1 MNELSIVI
9 GADRPDLIRE
19 ETLVAMFSESAR
31 RYPDKTAL
39 VFHDRQLSYGELDRW
54 SDKIAAYLIENG
66 ITRKSNVGVWWQR
79 GFELHAIILGIIKA
93 GAAYVPVDREIPAE
107 RVEVILDEVGAAACF
122 SMQQLNV
129 ECKMLQVPA
138 APAKPSPAGEA
149 LLELSPAGADLPARE
164 AGLQGTDCAYVLYTS
179 GSTGKPKGIPI
190 SHQQICHLVRAEQS
204 IFNIQPEDK
213 VYQGFSVSF
222 DMWCEETWISYFA
235 GATLW
240 VADHTTSKAID
251 ELSDTLSRE
260 NITILHAVPSL
271 LAVMEDSIPSLRLVN
286 AGGEACTPQVLAK
299 WAKSGIKFYNSYG
312 PTETTV
318 TATIARLNPGDAIV
332 IGQPLPNYNLAVV
345 DQKLNLLPYGEAGEL
360 IITGPGVSS
369 GYIKLPQLTSE
380 KFVLKPA
387 SLWQLPGDR
396 VYRTGDAAIINKD
409 GSIDL
414 QGRFDDQIK
423 LRGYRIELGEIETR
437 LNEITGVRSAAA
449 ALRKDNTGQEQLVG
463 YVVMEDQVCIEEN
476 LFRLELAKTLPSYM
490 VPGTIITLPEMP
502 RMPSGKINRKA
513 LPTPES
519 FTAGPDSS
527 PLEAIDLNAPAH
539 DRILAV
545 LRKTFPN
552 KTIDPSMDFFDDLGG
567 HSLLAAG
574 FVSQL
579 RRDAGLPHAS
589 LKDVYIYRPIS
600 TLVAVWDKQPQE
612 QKSRASNFKKVPLLR
627 YITCWLAQTASLLL
641 IYGLFAFQIFIPYL
655 GYYYVDQETGKV
667 VYSIITSLVLFSLI
681 PPIFTVICLASKWLV
696 IGKMKEGDYPLWG
709 LYYFRWWFVKTM
721 QRLLPAQFLNGTP
734 LYPSYLR
741 LLGMKIATNAQIS
754 DFSFGAED
762 LITIGDDASLSSL
775 TSLNNAFVEDGM
787 LKLRKIAIGDHAYI
801 GSSAMISGGGV
812 IEDWGELQDL
822 SHLQAGKVIAP
833 GEVWQGSPAQLKQ
846 KKDMADLP
854 KPLPVSAFTRRKY
867 KLLFILFILMFP
879 FIILL
884 PLLPTIISIN
894 KLDNAA
900 SDYDFTYLIGAPGLA
915 LLYIILFAAETII
928 ITRLLQRKVKPG
940 KYPIYSMFYVRKW
953 FADQLLSLSLIVLH
967 PIYATVF
974 VSGFFRALGAK
985 IGKDTEISTAS
996 SVTHP
1001 LLEVGDGA
1009 FVADAVTLGEADV
1022 RGQQLILDKTTIDS
1036 FSFVGNSALIPQGYH
1051 LESNMLIGV
1060 LSSPPDAEQMAG
1072 STAHDWFGSPA
1083 IPLPRRQ
1090 ESNSFPPELTIRPKR
1105 LRKLARGT
1113 VEFIRIILPES
1124 AIICFS
1130 ILFIAYGHDL
1140 LVDEP
1145 LWKIILYF
1153 PFYYL
1158 FYMGM
1163 PAFLLT
1169 VVLKW
1174 LFIGKYKSQQKPM
1187 WTWKVWRSE
1196 AITST
1201 YEALSIPFLLEY
1213 MQGTPWLPLLMRLL
1227 GVKTGK
1233 RVWMNTTDITEFDM
1247 VSIGSDAALNTDSG
1261 PQTHLFEDRVMK
1273 IGAVKIGARSSIG
1286 AGTIILYDSEIG
1298 DDTKIEALSL
1308 VMKGE
1313 RLAPA
1318 TDWTGSPVKPL

>member
-1 MNELSIVI
+1 MNNLSIII

-19 ETLVAMFSESAR
+19 ETLVTLFSESAR
-31 RYPDKTAL
+31 RYADKTAL
-39 VFHDRQLSYGELDRW
+39 IFHDEKLTYSELDSW
-54 SDKIAAYLIENG
+54 SDAVAAYLVENG
-66 ITRKSNVGVWWQR
+66 IGRGHYVGVWWQR
-79 GFELHAIILGIIKA
+79 GFELHAAILGIVKA
-93 GAAYVPVDREIPAE
+93 GATYVPVDREIPAE
-107 RVEVILDEVGAAACF
+107 RVEVIMEEVGASACF

-138 APAKPSPAGEA
+138 PPKRSPEGRAFLKVSQLTSGGD
-149 LLELSPAGADLPARE
+149 LEGAQPN
-164 AGLQGTDCAYVLYTS
+164 DCAYVLYTS

-190 SHQQICHLVRAEQS
+190 SQKQICHLVRAEQS
-204 IFNIQPEDK
+204 VFNINADDK

-222 DMWCEETWISYFA
+222 DMWCEETWISYFV
-235 GATLW
+235 GATIW
-240 VADHTTSKAID
+240 VADNTTSKAID
-251 ELSDTLSRE
+251 ELGDTLKKE

-271 LAVMEDSIPSLRLVN
+271 LAVMDDTIPSLRLVN

-299 WAKSGIKFYNSYG
+299 WARDGIKFYNSYG

-318 TATIARLNPGDAIV
+318 TATIGELHSGDQIV

-345 DQKLNLLPYGEAGEL
+345 DEKMNLLPYGEAGEL
-360 IITGPGVSS
+360 VITGPGVSS
-369 GYIKLPQLTSE
+369 GYVKLPQLTQE
-380 KFVLKPA
+380 KFLQKPA
-387 SLWQLPGDR
+387 SLSILPGDR

-409 GSIDL
+409 GTVDL

-423 LRGYRIELGEIETR
+423 LRGYRIELGEIENR
-437 LNEITGVRSAAA
+437 LNGITGVLSAAVA
-449 ALRKDNTGQEQLVG
+449 VRKDGTGQDQLVG

-476 LFRLELAKTLPSYM
+476 LFRLELAKTLPAYM

-513 LPTPES
+513 LPMPET
-519 FTAGPDSS
+519 FTIDQSS
-527 PLEAIDLNAPAH
+527 AAQETMDLNAPAS
-539 DRILAV
+539 DRILAI
-545 LRKTFPN
+545 LRRVFPN
-552 KTIDPSMDFFDDLGG
+552 KAIEPSMDFFDDLGG

-574 FVSQL
+574 LVSQL

-589 LKDVYIYRPIS
+589 LKDVYIHRPLEALI
-600 TLVAVWDKQPQE
+600 TAWDQQPQE
-612 QKSRASNFKKVPLLR
+612 QKTKEREYNKVPFLR
-627 YITCWLAQTASLLL
+627 HLACWVAQTISLLI

-655 GYYYVDQETGKV
+655 GYYYVDQETGV
-667 VYSIITSLVLFSLI
+667 IIYSIITSLVLFSLM
-681 PPIFTVICLASKWLV
+681 PPIFTIISLATKWLV

-709 LYYFRWWFVKTM
+709 TYYFRWWFVKTM

-741 LLGMKIATNAQIS
+741 MLGMKIAADAQVS

-762 LITIGDDASLSSL
+762 LISIGSDASLSSQ
-775 TSLNNAFVEDGM
+775 TSLNNAFVEDGL
-787 LKLRKIAIGDHAYI
+787 LKLRRITIGDHAYI
-801 GSSAMISGGGV
+801 GSSAV
-812 IEDWGELQDL
+812 IDGDSIVEDWGELQDL
-822 SHLQAGKVIAP
+822 SHLQAGKTIAS
-833 GEVWQGSPAQLKQ
+833 GEVWKGSPAQLIE
-846 KKDMADLP
+846 KKSIADLP
-854 KPLPVSAFTRRKY
+854 QPLPVSKLTRRKY
-867 KLLFILFILMFP
+867 KLVFSLFILIFP
-879 FIILL
+879 FIVLL
-884 PLLPTIISIN
+884 PLLPTIITIN

-900 SDYDFTYLIGAPGLA
+900 DDYDFTYLIGAPGLA
-915 LLYIILFAAETII
+915 LLYIILFTAETII
-928 ITRLLQRKVKPG
+928 FTRLMQRNVKAG
-940 KYPIYSMFYVRKW
+940 NYPIYSMFYVRKW
-953 FADQLLSLSLIVLH
+953 FSDQVMSLSLIVLH

-974 VSGFFRALGAK
+974 VSRFFRALGAK
-985 IGKDTEISTAS
+985 VGKDTEISTAS

-1001 LLEVGDGA
+1001 LLEIGDGA

-1036 FSFVGNSALIPQGYH
+1036 YSFVGNSALIPQGYH
-1051 LESNMLIGV
+1051 LEGNMLIGV
-1060 LSSPPDAEQMAG
+1060 LSTPPDKQQMEDSKAR
-1072 STAHDWFGSPA
+1072 DWFGSPA

-1090 ESNSFPPELTIRPKR
+1090 ESNPFPPELTISPKR
-1105 LRKLARGT
+1105 SRKLIRGF

-1140 LVDEP
+1140 LVGEP

-1158 FYMGM
+1158 FFMGI

-1174 LFIGKYKSQQKPM
+1174 LFVGKYKPQQKPM
-1187 WTWKVWRSE
+1187 WTWQVWRSE

-1227 GVKTGK
+1227 GVKTGR

-1247 VSIGSDAALNTDSG
+1247 VTICNDAALNADCG

-1273 IGAVKIGARSSIG
+1273 VGPVKIGARSSIG
-1286 AGTIILYDSEIG
+1286 AGTIILYDSEVG